1 MIYLDSAAT
10 SLLKPPSVVRA
21 TAMAMRTMASPGR
34 GGHGAA
40 MRAADTVFTC
50 REAAAELFHV
60 PEPER
65 VVFTMNATHAL
76 NIAIH
81 SLVSPG
87 DPVVISGYEH
97 NSVTRPLHALGAQVR
112 VAESSLFEPEAAVSA
127 FRRALP
133 GAKAAVCT
141 MVSNVFGYL
150 LPVREIAE
158 LCAAVGVPLIVD
170 ASQAAGCVAFDA
182 AALGAAFVAMPGHK
196 GLLGPQGTGI
206 LLCFAQPKP
215 LLCGGTGSQSVLQD
229 MPEEL
234 PDRLEAGTHNVPG
247 IAGLLAGI
255 RYLSAQGVENIERRE
270 RRLAQRLTA
279 QLRAEPRLEVFAAPD
294 PACQTAVLSVRC
306 RDMDSELLAQKL
318 AQYGIAVRAG
328 LHCAPVAHRSAGTLE
343 TGTVRLSLSPFN
355 TDAEIARTARVFHE
369 ILRAG

>member
-1 MIYLDSAAT
+1 MIYMDNAAT
-10 SLLKPPSVVRA
+10 TIKKPDAVYDAVLD
-21 TAMAMRTMASPGR
+21 AMKHCGNSGR
-34 GGHGAA
+34 GMSDASLDASRKIYEARMCLTEFFGGED
-40 MRAADTVFTC
+40 ADRLVFTANST
-50 REAAAELFHV
+50 E
-60 PEPER
+60 
-65 VVFTMNATHAL
+65 AL

-112 VAESSLFEPEAAVSA
+112 VAESPLFDPEAAVSA

-158 LCAAVGVPLIVD
+158 LCAAAGV
-170 ASQAAGCVAFDA
+170 AAFWAARAAGEK

-255 RYLSAQGVENIERRE
+255 RYLSAQGVEHIERRE
-270 RRLAQRLTA
+270 RWLAQRLTA
-279 QLRAEPRLEVFAAPD
+279 QLRAQPRLEVFASPD

-318 AQYGIAVRAG
+318 ARYGIAVRAG
-328 LHCAPVAHRSAGTLE
+328 LHCAPVAHRTAGTLE
-343 TGTVRLSLSPFN
+343 SGTVRLSLSPFN

>member
-1 MIYLDSAAT
+1 MIYLDAGAT
-10 SLLKPPSVVRA
+10 TLQKPPAVAFAVQS
-21 TAMAMRTMASPGR
+21 AMRRMATPGR
-34 GGHGAA
+34 GGHPPA
-40 MRAADTVFTC
+40 MRAADAVYDC
-50 REAAAELFHV
+50 RCLAGALFDAQ
-60 PEPER
+60 PEQ

-76 NIAIH
+76 NLAIKT
-81 SLVSPG
+81 LVKPG
-87 DPVVISGYEH
+87 ERAVISGFEH
-97 NSVTRPLHALGAQVR
+97 NAVLRPLHHLGAEII
-112 VAESSLFEPEAAVSA
+112 VAGRRLFDRDDTIEGFRAAITENT
-127 FRRALP
+127 
-133 GAKAAVCT
+133 KAVVCT
-141 MVSNVFGYL
+141 HVSNVFGYL

-158 LCAAVGVPLIVD
+158 LCTAAGVPLIVD

-279 QLRAEPRLEVFAAPD
+279 QLRAQPRLEVFASPD

-318 AQYGIAVRAG
+318 ARYGIAVRAG
-328 LHCAPVAHRSAGTLE
+328 LHCAPVAHRTAGTLE

>member
-1 MIYLDSAAT
+1 M
-10 SLLKPPSVVRA
+10 
-21 TAMAMRTMASPGR
+21 
-34 GGHGAA
+34 
-40 MRAADTVFTC
+40 
-50 REAAAELFHV
+50 
-60 PEPER
+60 
-65 VVFTMNATHAL
+65 
-76 NIAIH
+76 
-81 SLVSPG
+81 
-87 DPVVISGYEH
+87 
-97 NSVTRPLHALGAQVR
+97 
-112 VAESSLFEPEAAVSA
+112 AESPLFEPEAAVSA

-133 GAKAAVCT
+133 GAKAVVCT

-158 LCAAVGVPLIVD
+158 LCAAAGVPLIVD

-279 QLRAEPRLEVFAAPD
+279 QLRAEPRLEVFASPD

-318 AQYGIAVRAG
+318 ARYGIAVRAG
-328 LHCAPVAHRSAGTLE
+328 LHCAPVAHRTAGTLE

-355 TDAEIARTARVFHE
+355 MDAEIARTARVFHE
-369 ILRAG
+369 ILRTG

>member
-10 SLLKPPSVVRA
+10 SLLKPPSVARA

-40 MRAADTVFTC
+40 MRAADTVFAC
-50 REAAAELFHV
+50 REAVAELFHV
-60 PEPER
+60 LTPER

-81 SLVSPG
+81 TLVSPG
-87 DPVVISGYEH
+87 DPVVVSGYEH
-97 NSVTRPLHALGAQVR
+97 NSVTRPLYALGAQVR
-112 VAESSLFEPEAAVSA
+112 VAESPLFDPGAAVDA

-133 GAKAAVCT
+133 GARAAVCT

-158 LCAAVGVPLIVD
+158 LCAAAGVPLIVD
-170 ASQAAGCVAFDA
+170 ASQAAGCVPLDA
-182 AALGAAFVAMPGHK
+182 SALGAAFVAMPGHK
-196 GLLGPQGTGI
+196 GLLGPQGTGV
-206 LLCFAQPKP
+206 LLCFVQPEP
-215 LLCGGTGSQSVLQD
+215 LLCGGTGSQSVLQA

-255 RYLSAQGVENIERRE
+255 RYLSALGVGNVARQEH
-270 RRLAQRLTA
+270 RLMQRLTA
-279 QLRAEPRLEVFAAPD
+279 QLRAEERLEVFAVPD
-294 PACQTAVLSVRC
+294 PVCQTAVLSVRC

-328 LHCAPVAHRSAGTLE
+328 LHCAPVAHRTAGTLE

-355 TDAEIARTARVFHE
+355 TDAEIARTARVFRE
-369 ILRAG
+369 ILRTN

>member
-10 SLLKPPSVVRA
+10 SLLKPPSVARA
-21 TAMAMRTMASPGR
+21 TAMAVRTMASPGR
-34 GGHGAA
+34 GGHSAA
-40 MRAADTVFTC
+40 MRAADTVFAC

-112 VAESSLFEPEAAVSA
+112 VAESPLFDPEAAVSA

-158 LCAAVGVPLIVD
+158 LCAAAGVPLIVD

-255 RYLSAQGVENIERRE
+255 RYLSAQGVEHIERRE
-270 RRLAQRLTA
+270 RWLAQRLTA
-279 QLRAEPRLEVFAAPD
+279 QLRAQPRLEVFASPD

-318 AQYGIAVRAG
+318 AR
-328 LHCAPVAHRSAGTLE
+328 
-343 TGTVRLSLSPFN
+343 
-355 TDAEIARTARVFHE
+355 
-369 ILRAG
+369 

>member
-34 GGHGAA
+34 GGHSAA

-133 GAKAAVCT
+133 GAKAVVCT

-158 LCAAVGVPLIVD
+158 LCAAAGVPLIVD

-182 AALGAAFVAMPGHK
+182 AELGAAFVAMPGHK

-255 RYLSAQGVENIERRE
+255 RYLSAQGVENIE
-270 RRLAQRLTA
+270 
-279 QLRAEPRLEVFAAPD
+279 PRLEVFASPD

-318 AQYGIAVRAG
+318 ARYGIAVRAG
-328 LHCAPVAHRSAGTLE
+328 LHCAPVAHRTAGTFE

-369 ILRAG
+369 ILRTG

>member
-1 MIYLDSAAT
+1 M
-10 SLLKPPSVVRA
+10 
-21 TAMAMRTMASPGR
+21 
-34 GGHGAA
+34 
-40 MRAADTVFTC
+40 
-50 REAAAELFHV
+50 
-60 PEPER
+60 
-65 VVFTMNATHAL
+65 
-76 NIAIH
+76 
-81 SLVSPG
+81 
-87 DPVVISGYEH
+87 
-97 NSVTRPLHALGAQVR
+97 
-112 VAESSLFEPEAAVSA
+112 
-127 FRRALP
+127 
-133 GAKAAVCT
+133 
-141 MVSNVFGYL
+141 
-150 LPVREIAE
+150 REIAE
-158 LCAAVGVPLIVD
+158 LCAAAGVPLIVD
-170 ASQAAGCVAFDA
+170 ASQAAGCIAFDA

-206 LLCFAQPKP
+206 LLCFAQPEP

-247 IAGLLAGI
+247 IAGLLAAI

-328 LHCAPVAHRSAGTLE
+328 LHCAPAVHAWLGTLQSGAIRFSPGLYNTAQE
-343 TGTVRLSLSPFN
+343 MDDTALLLARLLQ
-355 TDAEIARTARVFHE
+355 A
-369 ILRAG
+369 

>member
-1 MIYLDSAAT
+1 
-10 SLLKPPSVVRA
+10 
-21 TAMAMRTMASPGR
+21 MAMRTMASPGR
-34 GGHGAA
+34 GGHSAA
-40 MRAADTVFTC
+40 MRAADTVFAC
-50 REAAAELFHV
+50 REAAARLFHV

-76 NIAIH
+76 NIAIY

-112 VAESSLFEPEAAVSA
+112 VAESPLFEQEAAVGA

-158 LCAAVGVPLIVD
+158 LCAAAGVPLIVD
-170 ASQAAGCVAFDA
+170 ASQAAGCIAFDA

-206 LLCFAQPKP
+206 LLCFAQPEP

-234 PDRLEAGTHNVPG
+234 PDQLEAGTHNVPG

-255 RYLSAQGVENIERRE
+255 RYLSAQGVENIEWRE
-270 RRLAQRLTA
+270 RRLG
-279 QLRAEPRLEVFAAPD
+279 AAPD
-294 PACQTAVLSVRC
+294 GTAARGAAVGGVRGAGSGVSDGGAVC
-306 RDMDSELLAQKL
+306 PLPG
-318 AQYGIAVRAG
+318 YGQRIAGAEAR
-328 LHCAPVAHRSAGTLE
+328 
-343 TGTVRLSLSPFN
+343 TVRHCR
-355 TDAEIARTARVFHE
+355 ARGAA
-369 ILRAG
+369 LRAGGAPLGRNPGDRHRAPELVAL

>member
-1 MIYLDSAAT
+1 
-10 SLLKPPSVVRA
+10 
-21 TAMAMRTMASPGR
+21 
-34 GGHGAA
+34 

-76 NIAIH
+76 NIAIR

-87 DPVVISGYEH
+87 DQVVISGYEH

-112 VAESSLFEPEAAVSA
+112 VAESPLFEPEAAVSA

-133 GAKAAVCT
+133 GAKAVVCT

-158 LCAAVGVPLIVD
+158 LCAAAGVPLIVD

-270 RRLAQRLTA
+270 RRLAQRLT
-279 QLRAEPRLEVFAAPD
+279 EPRLEVFASPD

-318 AQYGIAVRAG
+318 ARYGIAVRAG
-328 LHCAPVAHRSAGTLE
+328 LHCAPVAHRTAGTLE

-355 TDAEIARTARVFHE
+355 MDAEIARTARVFHE
-369 ILRAG
+369 ILRTG

>member
-10 SLLKPPSVVRA
+10 SLLKPPSVARA
-21 TAMAMRTMASPGR
+21 TAMAVRTMASPGR
-34 GGHGAA
+34 GGHSAA
-40 MRAADTVFTC
+40 MRAADTVFAC

-112 VAESSLFEPEAAVSA
+112 VAESPLFDPEAAVSA

-158 LCAAVGVPLIVD
+158 LCAAAGVPLIVD

-234 PDRLEAGTHNVPG
+234 PDRTTFQASRGCSPG
-247 IAGLLAGI
+247 
-255 RYLSAQGVENIERRE
+255 SAIYRR
-270 RRLAQRLTA
+270 
-279 QLRAEPRLEVFAAPD
+279 RA
-294 PACQTAVLSVRC
+294 S
-306 RDMDSELLAQKL
+306 SISS
-318 AQYGIAVRAG
+318 GG
-328 LHCAPVAHRSAGTLE
+328 SGGSRSA
-343 TGTVRLSLSPFN
+343 
-355 TDAEIARTARVFHE
+355 
-369 ILRAG
+369 

>member
-34 GGHGAA
+34 GGHSAA

-158 LCAAVGVPLIVD
+158 LCAAAGVPLIVD

-270 RRLAQRLTA
+270 RRLAQRLSAAAHRAAAGGICIAGSGVSDGGAVRSLSGYGQRTA
-279 QLRAEPRLEVFAAPD
+279 GAEARALRCCRACGAALRARRAPHGRN
-294 PACQTAVLSVRC
+294 A
-306 RDMDSELLAQKL
+306 RDRH
-318 AQYGIAVRAG
+318 RAPE
-328 LHCAPVAHRSAGTLE
+328 PVAL
-343 TGTVRLSLSPFN
+343 
-355 TDAEIARTARVFHE
+355 
-369 ILRAG
+369 

>member
-1 MIYLDSAAT
+1 MSRST
-10 SLLKPPSVVRA
+10 RRRSV
-21 TAMAMRTMASPGR
+21 
-34 GGHGAA
+34 
-40 MRAADTVFTC
+40 
-50 REAAAELFHV
+50 
-60 PEPER
+60 
-65 VVFTMNATHAL
+65 
-76 NIAIH
+76 
-81 SLVSPG
+81 
-87 DPVVISGYEH
+87 
-97 NSVTRPLHALGAQVR
+97 
-112 VAESSLFEPEAAVSA
+112 
-127 FRRALP
+127 RRLWP
-133 GAKAAVCT
+133 W
-141 MVSNVFGYL
+141 
-150 LPVREIAE
+150 
-158 LCAAVGVPLIVD
+158 
-170 ASQAAGCVAFDA
+170 
-182 AALGAAFVAMPGHK
+182 PGHK

-279 QLRAEPRLEVFAAPD
+279 QLRAEPRLEVFASPD
-294 PACQTAVLSVRC
+294 LACQTAVLSVRC

-318 AQYGIAVRAG
+318 ARYGIAVRAG
-328 LHCAPVAHRSAGTLE
+328 LHCAPVAHRTAGTFE

-369 ILRAG
+369 ILRTG

>member
-34 GGHGAA
+34 GGHSAA

-112 VAESSLFEPEAAVSA
+112 VAESPLLRAGGGGQRFPPRAA
-127 FRRALP
+127 
-133 GAKAAVCT
+133 GAKAVVCT

-158 LCAAVGVPLIVD
+158 LCTAAGVPLIVD

-270 RRLAQRLTA
+270 QRLAQRLMV
-279 QLRAEPRLEVFAAPD
+279 QLRAEPRLEVFASPD

-318 AQYGIAVRAG
+318 ARYGIAVRAG
-328 LHCAPVAHRSAGTLE
+328 LHCAPVAHRTAGTLE

-355 TDAEIARTARVFHE
+355 TDAEIARTA
-369 ILRAG
+369 ACDCP